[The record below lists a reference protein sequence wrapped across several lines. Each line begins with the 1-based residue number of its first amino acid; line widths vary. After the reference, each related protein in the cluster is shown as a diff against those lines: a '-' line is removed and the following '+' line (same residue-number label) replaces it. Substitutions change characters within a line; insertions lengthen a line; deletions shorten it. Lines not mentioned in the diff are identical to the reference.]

1 MACCRKPPLWE
12 DDGADPR
19 DLGPDRPE
27 GLTAAQ
33 LRRQQRAKALE
44 LLREGVHHSAVLERF
59 PGLTYAGLKKLAA
72 RAGVNLP
79 RGRWLASGPPLF

>member
-1 MACCRKPPLWE
+1 MWDEGP
-12 DDGADPR
+12 DPR

-27 GLTAAQ
+27 GLTPAR

-59 PGLTYAGLKKLAA
+59 PGLAYAGSKRLSAC
-72 RAGVNLP
+72 
-79 RGRWLASGPPLF
+79 SGMEPPQPGP

>member
-1 MACCRKPPLWE
+1 MACCRKPPLPE
-12 DDGADPR
+12 GAEPQ

-27 GLTAAQ
+27 GLTPAQ

-59 PGLTYAGLKKLAA
+59 LGLAYAKQMKQQ
-72 RAGVNLP
+72 RQK
-79 RGRWLASGPPLF
+79 